1 MWLEKIGAIEPF
13 SGNLATCYNNIN
25 EEEALEWYKILT
37 DKSVVFP
44 KFQILN
50 KNNLNGDGWLGASP
64 DGVVEENVYGLP
76 SEGVLEIKCPFFDG
90 DINKAFPW
98 KRIPLYCMP
107 QAQGLMEIL
116 DRDWMDL
123 YVWTP
128 NGSSLFRLYRDVEYW
143 DAIKTALDDFWW
155 NHVQPAKELYNKS
168 KFTDP
173 LTQLRLLKSD
183 IAFSL
188 IDHCYCLEPMMARE
202 VSLASDGLIAPI
214 YISLSIIVHTLE
226 NPSINVP
233 LMARPL
239 PVCHLVLESEV
250 YFQEDAGIHVMNM
263 YMGVP
268 QQLLYGIFDT
278 GSAVTWFQCEKCA
291 SEVKYP
297 CFNKTKSFSYSTI
310 RCDDKQKCNTKYG
323 YIKGCDELQ
332 SSCEFNLTYGDGSNA
347 YGEMATE
354 YTTFD
359 WSRGASNNEYAITKQ
374 LYPDEPKFSYCISS
388 DYDTINLLIFGP
400 KANLKGQAIKMLKN
414 ALYDFYYI
422 DVLGIKLNG
431 ERLAVTPSVFQMSD
445 SGTRGFIID
454 SGTTLTFLALD
465 AFEALKKKVEE
476 LLGPPTKYM
485 IFEVCYDSGTFG
497 KWWPGKTRPIIGLEF
512 ENSLFEF
519 EESLLWE
526 NIPNSND
533 LECLQ
538 IVRSDVL
545 ISFLGSQ
552 LLLDVNVGHDPNN
565 NLLKWLTWFQ
575 CNNLAYKS
583 KFPWFNQTQSVTYS
597 TIRCS
602 NKQLCDTGAYGAIRG
617 CDDLGDICEFKVTY
631 QDGTNA
637 YGEMATEDVTFDW
650 PKDHVLVQYMF
661 GCSWDNSIKL
671 MGIIGASNNKY
682 SLPKQLYADDPKFSY
697 CISSDLKATNAVM
710 FGPDANLKG
719 DVANMFLNGYYDYY
733 YIDVY
738 GIKVNGEHLAV

>member
-1 MWLEKIGAIEPF
+1 
-13 SGNLATCYNNIN
+13 
-25 EEEALEWYKILT
+25 
-37 DKSVVFP
+37 
-44 KFQILN
+44 
-50 KNNLNGDGWLGASP
+50 
-64 DGVVEENVYGLP
+64 
-76 SEGVLEIKCPFFDG
+76 
-90 DINKAFPW
+90 
-98 KRIPLYCMP
+98 
-107 QAQGLMEIL
+107 
-116 DRDWMDL
+116 
-123 YVWTP
+123 
-128 NGSSLFRLYRDVEYW
+128 
-143 DAIKTALDDFWW
+143 
-155 NHVQPAKELYNKS
+155 
-168 KFTDP
+168 
-173 LTQLRLLKSD
+173 
-183 IAFSL
+183 
-188 IDHCYCLEPMMARE
+188 MMARE

-239 PVCHLVLESEV
+239 PVCHLVL
-250 YFQEDAGIHVMNM
+250 
-263 YMGVP
+263 
-268 QQLLYGIFDT
+268 
-278 GSAVTWFQCEKCA
+278 
-291 SEVKYP
+291 
-297 CFNKTKSFSYSTI
+297 
-310 RCDDKQKCNTKYG
+310 
-323 YIKGCDELQ
+323 
-332 SSCEFNLTYGDGSNA
+332 
-347 YGEMATE
+347 
-354 YTTFD
+354 
-359 WSRGASNNEYAITKQ
+359 GASNNEYAITKQ

-565 NLLKWLTWFQ
+565 NLLYLQKTT
-575 CNNLAYKS
+575 C
-583 KFPWFNQTQSVTYS
+583 PT
-597 TIRCS
+597 
-602 NKQLCDTGAYGAIRG
+602 
-617 CDDLGDICEFKVTY
+617 
-631 QDGTNA
+631 
-637 YGEMATEDVTFDW
+637 
-650 PKDHVLVQYMF
+650 P
-661 GCSWDNSIKL
+661 
-671 MGIIGASNNKY
+671 
-682 SLPKQLYADDPKFSY
+682 
-697 CISSDLKATNAVM
+697 
-710 FGPDANLKG
+710 
-719 DVANMFLNGYYDYY
+719 
-733 YIDVY
+733 
-738 GIKVNGEHLAV
+738 